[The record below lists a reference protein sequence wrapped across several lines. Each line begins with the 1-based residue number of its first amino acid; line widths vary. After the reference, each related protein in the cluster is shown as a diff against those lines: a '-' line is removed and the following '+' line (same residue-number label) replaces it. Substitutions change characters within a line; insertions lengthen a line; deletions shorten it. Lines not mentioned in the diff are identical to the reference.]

1 MKMTQKLVAM
11 VAVAASALCASASTL
26 YWQVSAPD
34 DGATF
39 DSATLYVQAA
49 GSDSKTA
56 LGTVSEANGT
66 LFSDGGGSY
75 SDLMQADVSAYSGS
89 DPAYNFFVEM
99 VNYSA
104 DGGATRRGYT
114 YSYQELADA
123 GYIAT
128 DAFGVDT
135 AAAAAS
141 SMNMGAPTPEPTSGM
156 LLLIGGSL
164 LALRRR
170 RRQA

>member
-1 MKMTQKLVAM
+1 MNMTKRLLAL
-11 VAVAASALCASASTL
+11 VAVAASAMCASASTL

-34 DGATF
+34 AGATF
-39 DSATLYVQAA
+39 SSATLYAQAA
-49 GSDSKTA
+49 GSDTKTE
-56 LGTVSEANGT
+56 LGTVSVANGT
-66 LFSDGGGSY
+66 LFSDEQGSY
-75 SDLMQADVSAYSGS
+75 SELMQADVSSYSGS

-128 DAFGVDT
+128 DSFGITDAQ
-135 AAAAAS
+135 AAARTS
-141 SMNMGAPTPEPTSGM
+141 NMGAPTPEPTSGM